1 MKRFRAQVRAN
12 VRTVFRARSLALA
25 LGCTVAAGGA
35 IAFRL
40 PAQAQ
45 TPSTVDIRIVPP
57 ETTNGGSLNAGG
69 LLTQV
74 VVFNTGSAPLANV
87 QVVVR
92 VPNAPALV
100 QNVAENGAPLG
111 VIDARTGLWYHT
123 IASLAEGRS
132 FTFVV
137 NWWNPC
143 AGKWPFAVRAND
155 RRVSTS
161 FQFTGASAA
170 GCGADETSSPTPP
183 AFFDMPWPPT
193 PTSTTTTTIVASAAP
208 TTFLAAT
215 TTIGSGGPTT
225 SVATSTIPL
234 AGGAS
239 TTVIPAPSAPSTVTP
254 VTTVKPVP
262 TSKKP
267 VVSKKPPTTLEIV
280 CKTVGGR
287 RYCGPKSSALKPGQ
301 AKPKEVPITTI
312 KKKKK

>member
-25 LGCTVAAGGA
+25 LGCTIAAGGA

-45 TPSTVDIRIVPP
+45 TASTVDIRIVPP

-170 GCGADETSSPTPP
+170 AQMKPRRQPLRPFLTCRGLQPRHPPLPPQSSHPPHRRLSSPPQP
-183 AFFDMPWPPT
+183 
-193 PTSTTTTTIVASAAP
+193 
-208 TTFLAAT
+208 
-215 TTIGSGGPTT
+215 
-225 SVATSTIPL
+225 
-234 AGGAS
+234 
-239 TTVIPAPSAPSTVTP
+239 
-254 VTTVKPVP
+254 
-262 TSKKP
+262 
-267 VVSKKPPTTLEIV
+267 
-280 CKTVGGR
+280 R
-287 RYCGPKSSALKPGQ
+287 
-301 AKPKEVPITTI
+301 
-312 KKKKK
+312 